1 MLCRRLHEKL
11 SLNFL
16 LIFFNVSALC
26 FTPWTTKFVC
36 NQKREERCH
45 CSIEF
50 FRIFVFFHLIFQVI
64 LCPLRL
70 FFPFLNSFLFLLHEH
85 YTTFPLN
92 RHRWHNQ
99 MMLRYLTF
107 WEAQFSN
114 RSPMV
119 PIFSEYPLLLF
130 SIFDYFLVEI
140 QHCWTFRTLVEH
152 AGCLK
157 VVPPIRAA
165 TWLIIPP
172 KVAKNEDTHYGEDK
186 HTNIEHMNEI
196 RAI

>member
-1 MLCRRLHEKL
+1 M
-11 SLNFL
+11 
-16 LIFFNVSALC
+16 SALC

-36 NQKREERCH
+36 NQKGEKDSTATKFVYNKKGQKDVNAPLNFLEFLYFSTLFFKLSFVPFV
-45 CSIEF
+45 CSFLFLI
-50 FRIFVFFHLIFQVI
+50 VFF
-64 LCPLRL
+64 
-70 FFPFLNSFLFLLHEH
+70 FLLHEH
-85 YTTFPLN
+85 CTTFPLN
-92 RHRWHNQ
+92 KHNRWHNQ
-99 MMLRYLTF
+99 MMLRDLTF
-107 WEAQFSN
+107 WEAEFSN
-114 RSPMV
+114 HSPMV

-157 VVPPIRAA
+157 VVPPIHFAA
-165 TWLIIPP
+165 TWLTIPP
-172 KVAKNEDTHYGEDK
+172 KVAKNEEDTHCGEDK